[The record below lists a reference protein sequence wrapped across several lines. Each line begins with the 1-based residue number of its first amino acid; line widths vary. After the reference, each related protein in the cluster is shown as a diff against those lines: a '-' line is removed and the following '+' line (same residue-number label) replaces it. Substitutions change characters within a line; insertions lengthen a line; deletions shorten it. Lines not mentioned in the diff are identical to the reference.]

1 MIFVFGFFIKKDTNL
16 DLSFL
21 IMLQDYY
28 FFYFYFA
35 KKIIFIMYTYKR
47 TFSILFAALVFNSCS
62 TTQKIEALKPLPSD
76 DTPMVF
82 NNKTS
87 FVNMPLEIS
96 LKEIENQLNKTLSGE
111 IYNDSNLEDDKT
123 EMKII
128 KTAAIR
134 LIEKNGKIQTVL
146 PLKIWARFKYGTDF
160 MGLNDTREIYLN
172 GTITMTSDVKLSNW
186 KLSTTSKIEDFQWAE
201 SPSIMVAGKSVPIT
215 YIINPTLSIFQSK
228 IAKKIDEA
236 IENSCD
242 FKPYVLDVLEKM
254 STPFLT
260 SEQYQ
265 AWFKL
270 IPIEVYVTDAT
281 LGKKEIKMDLGLK
294 CNMQTMVGT
303 KPKTNFDKT
312 AIQFKAVTKIP
323 EKLTANIAAISTYD
337 SASKIISSNFNGKEF
352 VSGSRKIL
360 VQNVALWQ
368 RDSKIIIALEMTGS
382 INGTIYLS
390 GTPNY
395 NAVTKEIYFD
405 QMDYVLNTKGLLT
418 KTANWLLQ
426 GVILKKIQENCRY
439 SIKEN
444 LDEGKKSL
452 LPYLNNFSP
461 MKGVFVN
468 GTFNDFEFE
477 KVEVTDKAIIAFITT
492 TGKMNVKIDGMD

>member
-1 MIFVFGFFIKKDTNL
+1 
-16 DLSFL
+16 
-21 IMLQDYY
+21 
-28 FFYFYFA
+28 
-35 KKIIFIMYTYKR
+35 
-47 TFSILFAALVFNSCS
+47 
-62 TTQKIEALKPLPSD
+62 
-76 DTPMVF
+76 
-82 NNKTS
+82 
-87 FVNMPLEIS
+87 
-96 LKEIENQLNKTLSGE
+96 
-111 IYNDSNLEDDKT
+111 
-123 EMKII
+123 
-128 KTAAIR
+128 
-134 LIEKNGKIQTVL
+134 
-146 PLKIWARFKYGTDF
+146 
-160 MGLNDTREIYLN
+160 
-172 GTITMTSDVKLSNW
+172 
-186 KLSTTSKIEDFQWAE
+186 
-201 SPSIMVAGKSVPIT
+201 
-215 YIINPTLSIFQSK
+215 
-228 IAKKIDEA
+228 
-236 IENSCD
+236 
-242 FKPYVLDVLEKM
+242 
-254 STPFLT
+254 
-260 SEQYQ
+260 
-265 AWFKL
+265 
-270 IPIEVYVTDAT
+270 
-281 LGKKEIKMDLGLK
+281 MDLGLK

-352 VSGSRKIL
+352 VSGSRKIQ

-468 GTFNDFEFE
+468 GTLNDFEFE